1 MMKSIN
7 VSIVRRDKEL
17 NAALK
22 RLQKTAIYVG
32 IAEGSKKDK
41 RQDKAPDNH
50 LLGFVHENGS
60 PANNIPPRPFLVPG
74 IEKSSQMIVSGLKR
88 AMNAALKGDEKK
100 CSEALERTAIQSA
113 SAVKE
118 YMQTAEFAPLK
129 PQTIAHRNR
138 SRMTAGKR
146 KNENLGI
153 NVKPLINTGQLR
165 NAIDGVVVVEE

>member
-1 MMKSIN
+1 
-7 VSIVRRDKEL
+7 
-17 NAALK
+17 
-22 RLQKTAIYVG
+22 
-32 IAEGSKKDK
+32 
-41 RQDKAPDNH
+41 
-50 LLGFVHENGS
+50 
-60 PANNIPPRPFLVPG
+60 
-74 IEKSSQMIVSGLKR
+74 
-88 AMNAALKGDEKK
+88 MNAALNGDEKK

-153 NVKPLINTGQLR
+153 NIKPLINTGQLR
-165 NAIDGVVVVEE
+165 NAIDGVVVEE